1 MTPWFKS
8 SIGLNSYIRHVL
20 QFKRK
25 DTKQVYVKHV
35 IVQYMLVRHR
45 NMLYTPHIF
54 HTLII
59 VAVFMK

>member
-1 MTPWFKS
+1 
-8 SIGLNSYIRHVL
+8 
-20 QFKRK
+20 
-25 DTKQVYVKHV
+25 VYVKHV